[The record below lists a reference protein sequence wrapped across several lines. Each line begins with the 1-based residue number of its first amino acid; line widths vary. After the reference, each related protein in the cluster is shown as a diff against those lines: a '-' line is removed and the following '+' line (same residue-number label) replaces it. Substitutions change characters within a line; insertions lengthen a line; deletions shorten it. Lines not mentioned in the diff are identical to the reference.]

1 MSRLAAA
8 RTIPVTNNAIQENS
22 RKSLTTLPMI
32 APVLRQTAVACPD
45 PKRIYRDQNVAAPAR
60 IDDYGGRCGD
70 GATLM
75 AHRNAARGL
84 ANHARLP
91 PAGTVIASLSDDR

>member
-32 APVLRQTAVACPD
+32 APVLRQTAAALP
-45 PKRIYRDQNVAAPAR
+45 PTPSASPYHDQNWQRQP
-60 IDDYGGRCGD
+60 GSM
-70 GATLM
+70 T
-75 AHRNAARGL
+75 
-84 ANHARLP
+84 
-91 PAGTVIASLSDDR
+91 

>member
-32 APVLRQTAVACPD
+32 APVLRQTAAARPD
-45 PKRIYRDQNVAAPAR
+45 PKRIP
-60 IDDYGGRCGD
+60 I
-70 GATLM
+70 
-75 AHRNAARGL
+75 
-84 ANHARLP
+84 P
-91 PAGTVIASLSDDR
+91 

>member
-32 APVLRQTAVACPD
+32 APVLRQTATVCPD
-45 PKRIYRDQNVAAPAR
+45 PKRIP
-60 IDDYGGRCGD
+60 I
-70 GATLM
+70 
-75 AHRNAARGL
+75 
-84 ANHARLP
+84 P
-91 PAGTVIASLSDDR
+91 

>member
-32 APVLRQTAVACPD
+32 APCCAKRQRLAPPPNASP
-45 PKRIYRDQNVAAPAR
+45 YGDQNVAAPAR
-60 IDDYGGRCGD
+60 IDNRAAAV
-70 GATLM
+70 AT
-75 AHRNAARGL
+75 AQH
-84 ANHARLP
+84 
-91 PAGTVIASLSDDR
+91 

>member
-32 APVLRQTAVACPD
+32 APVLHKRQRLAPD
-45 PKRIYRDQNVAAPAR
+45 PKRIPVP
-60 IDDYGGRCGD
+60 
-70 GATLM
+70 
-75 AHRNAARGL
+75 
-84 ANHARLP
+84 
-91 PAGTVIASLSDDR
+91 